1 MLPVITHPVTGR
13 TFKLGR
19 KRPIARGPRFR
30 LRNYLKLSL
39 PSPPLQTDY
48 AKNSL
53 SVLENI
59 YGNDVEGDCVI
70 AGMGHIAANL
80 TGNATSGTSP
90 LVLSLEQI
98 NKLYS
103 AIGGYD
109 PSQTDAQ
116 GNNPTDNGCNEVDAL
131 NYWQNNGLLPGEVAE
146 HKIAGWMA
154 VNALDPNEVRIALW
168 LFENLMFGIELP
180 DAWVSNIPS
189 KSGFIWDVAGDADS
203 DNGHCVV
210 GVDYNAQGVV
220 IDSWGM
226 TGLLTN
232 AAIAKYCV
240 QQNGGELYTVLSL
253 DAISKATSKAPSG
266 FDWSQLVADF
276 DSMSGGIKTNA

>member
-1 MLPVITHPVTGR
+1 MVTVITHPETGR

-30 LRNYLKLSL
+30 LKNYLRLTL
-39 PSPPLQTDY
+39 PTPPTETNY
-48 AKNSL
+48 AANSI

-80 TGNATSGTSP
+80 TGNATPGQPIEFT
-90 LVLSLEQI
+90 LDQI

-103 AIGGYD
+103 AIGGFD
-109 PSQTDAQ
+109 PSQTDVN

-131 NYWQNNGLLPGEVAE
+131 NYWQNNGLLPGEIVE

-154 VNALDPNEVRIALW
+154 VNANDPNEIRIALW

-180 DAWVSNIPS
+180 DEWVNNIPS
-189 KSGFIWDVAGDADS
+189 KSGFTWDVAGDANPN
-203 DNGHCVV
+203 NGHCVV
-210 GVDYNAQGVV
+210 GADYNTQGVF

-226 TGLLTN
+226 IGLLTN
-232 AAIAKYCV
+232 AAISKYICAAS
-240 QQNGGELYTVLSL
+240 GGELYTVLSL
-253 DAISKATSKAPSG
+253 DAISKATQKAPSG

-276 DSMSGGIKTNA
+276 DSMSSGIKTNA